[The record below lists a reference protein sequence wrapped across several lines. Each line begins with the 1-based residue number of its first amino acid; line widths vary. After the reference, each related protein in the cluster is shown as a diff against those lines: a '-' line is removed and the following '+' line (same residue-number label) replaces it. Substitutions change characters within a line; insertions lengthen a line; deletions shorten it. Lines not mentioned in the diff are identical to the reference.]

1 MIKFF
6 RHIRQ
11 RLIKENPPDQSIRAG
26 RVSKYMLYAL
36 GEIVL
41 VVIGI
46 LIALQVNDWNEQRKL
61 KTEEIELLKEMR
73 SALTSDLEDIES
85 NIAEHESAL
94 RSCLVISKAFS
105 EGLPYH
111 DSLKFYFGDALNT
124 TRFGHRPGPYETL
137 KTKGTDLVTNDSL
150 RLKLSEYYDRAVGYQ
165 FDLQELSLENFAQ
178 AKERQFELFKGFLLH
193 NGLEP
198 LDYTALGENQYYRSW
213 LDYTAAVRWWE
224 AKNFRDLKGRN
235 EQLLLLIDDEL
246 NRD

>member
-11 RLIKENPPDQSIRAG
+11 RMIKEN
-26 RVSKYMLYAL
+26 RVSKYLMYAI

-46 LIALQVNDWNEQRKL
+46 LIALQINNWNEEQKL
-61 KTEEIELLKEMR
+61 KSEETKILRELQ
-73 SALTSDLEDIES
+73 SALIGDLSDINS
-85 NIAEHESAL
+85 NIAEHTSAH
-94 RSCLVISKAFS
+94 RSCLLISKALT

-137 KTKGTDLVTNDSL
+137 KTKGADLVSNDSL
-150 RLKLSEYYDRAVGYQ
+150 RLLLSEYYDRWVSYQ

-178 AKERQFELFKGFLLH
+178 AKERQFELFKRFDTYQGI
-193 NGLEP
+193 EP
-198 LDYTALGENQYYRSW
+198 VDYEALRENQYYISW
-213 LDYTAAVRWWE
+213 LDYTMDIRNWE
-224 AKNFRDLKGRN
+224 GKNFRDLKVRN
-235 EQLLLLIDDEL
+235 EKLLQLIDTEL
-246 NRD
+246 E